1 MHDRTPSSFVRRALL
16 ADALV
21 SGVTGVLLTLG
32 SGIAAP
38 VLGLAPNLLLGV
50 GLFCAGYGGALAWL
64 ARTPALST
72 TAVGS
77 VVAGNL
83 LWVAASL
90 TFMLVGPSTITA
102 LGVTFVGAQ
111 AAVVAVLAEL
121 QWTGLRRRRLVT
133 ATV

>member
-1 MHDRTPSSFVRRALL
+1 MHDRTPSSFVRRALM

-21 SGVTGVLLTLG
+21 SGVTGALLTLG

-38 VLGLAPNLLLGV
+38 VLGLPSSLLLGV

-72 TAVGS
+72 TAVGA

-83 LWVAASL
+83 LWVAASV
-90 TFMLVGPSTITA
+90 TFMLVGPPTITT
-102 LGVTFVGAQ
+102 LGLTFVGAQ

-121 QWTGLRRRRLVT
+121 QWTGLRRQRLVA